1 MFYRSVFGITYS
13 ARLTSPTMDVISNSD
28 FTVMKSFLE
37 ILRNKPFIHFERID
51 PRGSAIANH
60 KHDLL
65 FRMVIC
71 GKLSIVDSMFVPSPR
86 LSTCLALLKTG
97 NYYLFQLLLFL
108 LKKSNQKSSPL
119 QRRFSSTTRLQ
130 QKIILLPHPFIG

>member
-1 MFYRSVFGITYS
+1 
-13 ARLTSPTMDVISNSD
+13 MDVISNSD
-28 FTVMKSFLE
+28 FTVMKGFLE

-86 LSTCLALLKTG
+86 LKPGA
-97 NYYLFQLLLFL
+97 
-108 LKKSNQKSSPL
+108 
-119 QRRFSSTTRLQ
+119 TT
-130 QKIILLPHPFIG
+130 